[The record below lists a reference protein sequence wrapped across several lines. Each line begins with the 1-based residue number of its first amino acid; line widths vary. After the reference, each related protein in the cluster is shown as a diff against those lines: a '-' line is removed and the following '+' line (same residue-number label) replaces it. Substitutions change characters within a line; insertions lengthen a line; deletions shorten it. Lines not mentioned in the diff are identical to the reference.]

1 MDGLLSVPARRCGSR
16 FDPPESYERQQQER
30 ALDQVM
36 LWDGSKVWFVTRHA
50 DMRTVLGDS
59 RFSADV
65 ANDGFPWVTRTSEA
79 VSEEFRTL
87 IRMDP
92 PEHHRIRRLLAPEF
106 TWDRAQQLRPVVTEI
121 VNNAVDEMA
130 SHDPP
135 RDLVSAVA
143 AVVPARAIGTVLG
156 VPYEDQLR
164 LQELS
169 TRSQSMEPSVEQ
181 VRADLQDLRHYLE
194 QLVEAKRTQPSDDV
208 LSRLVVRDQG
218 GPALDRDAV
227 VAIARLLL
235 LPTSDIAANMIA
247 LGFLALHEHPG
258 QLARL
263 RRDPGLIGSAADEL
277 LRYLSVLHT
286 GLPRVAVEDVELSGC
301 LIRAGEGVICSLPTA
316 NRDSDQFPDPSQL
329 DIARDSRRHLA
340 FGHGIHRCLGQF
352 LARVELEV
360 ALGTL
365 LHRPPG
371 LRPAVAI
378 DRLRFRDDML
388 VYGVHELPVTWEAVP
403 GVSAL

>member
-1 MDGLLSVPARRCGSR
+1 MMEALLGVPARRGSGR
-16 FDPPESYERQQQER
+16 FDPPESYERQQKR
-30 ALDQVM
+30 AALDRVR

-50 DMRTVLGDS
+50 DMRAVLSDS

-65 ANDGFPWVTRTSEA
+65 ATDGFPWVTRTSEA
-79 VSEEFRTL
+79 VSEEFPTL

-92 PEHHRIRRLLAPEF
+92 PEHRRIRRALAPEF
-106 TWDRAQQLRPVVTEI
+106 TWARAQQLRPAMAQI
-121 VNNAVDEMA
+121 VDAAVDAMA
-130 SHDPP
+130 AHDPP
-135 RDLVSAVA
+135 RDLVSDVA
-143 AVVPARAIGTVLG
+143 TVVPARVIGTVLG
-156 VPYEDQLR
+156 IPYEDHLK

-169 TRSQSMEPSVEQ
+169 TRSQSMTPSVDQ
-181 VRADLQDLRHYLE
+181 VRADLQDLRRYLE
-194 QLVEAKRTQPSDDV
+194 HLVDAKRARPDDDA
-208 LSRLVVRDQG
+208 LSRLVTS
-218 GPALDRDAV
+218 GPDGPGLGRDAV

-235 LPTSDIAANMIA
+235 LPTSDIVAHMIG
-247 LGFLALHEHPG
+247 LGFLALHAHPG

-263 RRDPGLIGSAADEL
+263 RRDPGLISSAVDEL

-316 NRDSDQFPDPSQL
+316 NRDPGQFPEPARL

-340 FGHGIHRCLGQF
+340 FGYGIHRCLGQF

-360 ALGTL
+360 ALEIL
-365 LHRPPG
+365 LRRPPG
-371 LRPAVAI
+371 LQPAVPI

-388 VYGVHELPVTWEAVP
+388 VYGVHELPVTWEPAP
-403 GVSAL
+403 GV